1 MSGEV
6 MIAFA
11 GVILSGLLGIAGGV
25 YGARAQ
31 SRQAREEYERTKKD
45 ELDAVIARYSE
56 PLLAAAFEL
65 QSRLYNILR
74 LSFVPLYLN
83 SKDPAEREYARHST
97 LWLLGTY
104 LGWVE
109 LLRRDLEHLNLGDEA
124 RSRELQGRLFAIRH
138 ALRRDDLGGPIRI
151 FHAHQRAL
159 GEVMIAADEEGAGRR
174 CLGYAAFCERLSE
187 DERFADWFAPVRAGV
202 EALAGEP
209 RPDQARLEILQGE
222 LVALVDLLDP
232 QFLRYPKSERRALAT
247 GGSA

>member
-1 MSGEV
+1 MSAEV
-6 MIAFA
+6 MIALV
-11 GVILSGLLGIAGGV
+11 GVVISGVLGIAGGV

-31 SRQAREEYERTKKD
+31 RRQAREEYERAKRD

-74 LSFVPLYLN
+74 LRFVTRYLG
-83 SKDPAEREYARHST
+83 SEDPAEREYARHST

-109 LLRRDLEHLNLGDEA
+109 LLRRDLEHLNLGDEE
-124 RSRELQGRLFAIRH
+124 RSRALQGRLFAIRH
-138 ALRRDDLGGPIRI
+138 ALRRDDLPGPIRI

-159 GEVMIAADEEGAGRR
+159 GEVMIDADEQGLGRR
-174 CLGYAAFCERLSE
+174 CLGYAAFCQRLAE
-187 DERFADWFAPVRAGV
+187 DERFADWFAPVVADV
-202 EALAGEP
+202 EALAAEP

-222 LVALVDLLDP
+222 LVALLDLLDP
-232 QFLRYPKSERRALAT
+232 DFLRYPASEREALRT
-247 GGSA
+247 GG